1 MTEAAGRE
9 LPVRAGLALHVL
21 ESGPHDGPP
30 VVLVHG
36 LASNARL
43 WDGVR
48 AMLAAAGHRVA
59 AIDLRGH
66 GRSTKPDEGYD
77 LGTVAEDVRLAIE
90 ALGMARPL
98 VAGQSWGGNVAVEL
112 AWAHGDAVSAIA
124 CVDGGTITLAER
136 FADFDAC
143 WAVLAPPVTEGTAL
157 TAIEQFLRRGHP
169 DWPEAGI
176 AGALACFDVRP
187 DGTVAPWLT
196 RDRHRLVL
204 EGMWGHRPRQRFAEI
219 SVPVLFMPAAA
230 DDAGAA
236 TKRDSIDDAVALLP
250 RATVHWMVPADH
262 DVHAQR
268 PDEVAAVLAAFAKE
282 TS

>member
-1 MTEAAGRE
+1 VSNRE
-9 LPVRAGLALHVL
+9 EHRLAVRPDLALHVI
-21 ESGPHDGPP
+21 ETGPPDGPP

-43 WDGVR
+43 WDGVGEH
-48 AMLAAAGHRVA
+48 LAAGGHRVA
-59 AIDLRGH
+59 ALDLRGR
-66 GRSTKPDEGYD
+66 GRSDRPDGGYD
-77 LGTVAEDVRLAIE
+77 LATVADDVRLAID

-112 AWAHGDAVSAIA
+112 AWAHPGAVSAIA

-143 WAVLAPPVTEGTAL
+143 WAALAPPVTEGTAIS
-157 TAIEQFLRRGHP
+157 AIERFMRKNHP
-169 DWPEAGI
+169 DWPDTGI

-187 DGTVAPWLT
+187 DGTGAPWLT

-204 EGMWGHRPRQRFAEI
+204 QGMWSHRPRQRFAEI
-219 SVPVLFMPAAA
+219 TVPVLFMPAAA
-230 DDAGAA
+230 DEAA
-236 TKRDSIDDAVALLP
+236 AAAKRDGIDEAVRLLA

-262 DVHAQR
+262 DVHAQH
-268 PDEVAAVLAAFAKE
+268 PAEVAEVLAAFRKE